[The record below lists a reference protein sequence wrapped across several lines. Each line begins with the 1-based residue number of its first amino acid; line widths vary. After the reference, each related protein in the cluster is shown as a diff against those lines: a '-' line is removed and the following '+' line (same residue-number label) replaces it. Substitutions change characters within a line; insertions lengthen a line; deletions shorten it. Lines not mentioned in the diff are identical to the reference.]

1 MMKIRT
7 IPALVLSLVA
17 MPIVA
22 ISFLAYRGS
31 FKVDRLPTLG
41 EVTPF
46 KLTDQTGKE
55 VNLDSLRGKVW
66 VANFIFTSCTSQCP
80 LIMMEAKKVSK
91 ALLFKEN
98 FRMVS
103 ITIDPETDTPKQLT
117 DYANKWQADPYKWIF
132 LTGSFNE
139 IKNLM
144 QKGLKVPTEVEGM
157 EVMHS
162 SKLVLV
168 DHLAMVRGYYS
179 AEDGHE
185 MKKLLKDAKQL
196 LKKAF

>member
-1 MMKIRT
+1 MKIRA
-7 IPALVLSLVA
+7 IPSLVLSLVA
-17 MPIVA
+17 MPVVA
-22 ISFLAYRGS
+22 ILVLTYRGS
-31 FKVDRLPTLG
+31 FRVHDLKVLG

-46 KLTDQTGKE
+46 SLTERSGKP
-55 VNLDSLRGKVW
+55 VTLDSLKGKVW
-66 VANFIFTSCTSQCP
+66 VANFIFSSCTSQCP
-80 LIMMEAKKVSK
+80 LILMEAQKISK

-103 ITIDPETDTPKQLT
+103 VTIDPMNDTSEKLKT
-117 DYANKWQADPYKWIF
+117 YADEWKADPFKWLF
-132 LTGSFNE
+132 LTGSFSE

-144 QKGLKVPTEVEGM
+144 TQGLKLPSEVEGM

-168 DHLAMVRGYYS
+168 DHLARVRGYYD
-179 AEDGHE
+179 AEDSHQ
-185 MKKLLKDAKQL
+185 MKQLLKDSKTL